1 MINRQPDKY
10 LGTKIV
16 FARVFGI
23 LVLIVSAIFS
33 QSGFGFSEPNLAWVG
48 WILAGAV
55 TVAQLIFNTKLEKLN
70 WTIATVGIMA
80 YVYSIYTNIV
90 GFYAIKG
97 TSFVLNGDAIIPIL
111 GSVFLDIF
119 PEMALAW
126 SFGASSDGDVIGNLK
141 KLADDPRPFSEKMQP
156 QIPEQI
162 RNRQMKRDYSPPAG
176 VPPYFPPLPDDKLMT
191 AMDAQ
196 RRIMNRKENK

>member
-1 MINRQPDKY
+1 MNRQTDKY
-10 LGTKIV
+10 LKTKIF

-55 TVAQLIFNTKLEKLN
+55 TVAELIFNTKLEKLN
-70 WTIATVGIMA
+70 WTIILVGSMA

-126 SFGASSDGDVIGNLK
+126 SFGASSDGDVIGNVK
-141 KLADDPRPFSEKMQP
+141 RLANDPNPFSEKIQTN
-156 QIPEQI
+156 IPEEIWNTQ
-162 RNRQMKRDYSPPAG
+162 KRRMPP
-176 VPPYFPPLPDDKLMT
+176 PPNIVRFPPVD
-191 AMDAQ
+191 
-196 RRIMNRKENK
+196 RKDR